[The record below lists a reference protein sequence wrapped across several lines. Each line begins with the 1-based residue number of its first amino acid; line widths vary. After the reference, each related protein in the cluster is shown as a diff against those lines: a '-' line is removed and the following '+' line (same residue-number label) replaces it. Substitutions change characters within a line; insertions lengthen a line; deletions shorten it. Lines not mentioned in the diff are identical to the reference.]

1 MHATP
6 PRPAPAPSS
15 PTTCQWKRGRPFT
28 ASSTRIRDMHHN
40 SGPTTHS
47 SPPLKQPTTSNGATT
62 TENKPSPLQAF
73 AAPSRVGLWDPSY
86 GLRFATTSQAETR
99 QSAPVPPSTKP
110 LPKTEARSSESPSTK
125 DDSTHSGS
133 DLGQDTQYS
142 TEDGACPAGSQSSY
156 RVESTEEL
164 DSTDTYEVSS
174 QDESEP
180 DVSEEEESD
189 ASEDLAYQIPEDTL
203 RAAMLAS
210 PKTRASYWSAKLY
223 QSPDGESLSI
233 HYCKSFDVAERV
245 AQYFLKEK
253 VVGFD
258 IEWKPYGNPHAIKQN
273 ASLIQLACEDRIAL
287 FHISLFSGYK
297 VEQLMPP
304 SLKAVL
310 ESLDVIKV
318 GVAIKGDFKRVEK
331 YLGVRPQGVFELSR
345 LHNLVE
351 WHEVDPSK
359 ISNRLVSLA
368 TQVLQHLQL
377 PLYKGEQLEDDEDTT
392 SSVRE
397 SDWSLPLNLQQI
409 HYAAADA
416 YAGFRLYHIL
426 ERKRTRLTPTPP
438 PVMLCDYD
446 NKPAPRAK
454 KPRKKAGATAKV
466 KEAIDS
472 DSNLSTDP
480 AEEEQDSDENTQ
492 GYETAPEELMDS
504 HELEDPTHTTT
515 HPLKKDKN
523 LGARQA
529 ENTELVEDSNLESE
543 NETSS
548 SFRRVGRI
556 NILSLNGADVGY
568 PVLPQLSQEDTEASQ
583 PNEVSADTDDEYAD
597 AELEEALGHMTL
609 DDAGNL
615 REDVEVVTP
624 EQTGSS
630 YGLATEWA
638 QNFAQSTIPLPE
650 SPAPPRIHATV
661 SHLRAY
667 HLWHHQ
673 RMSVDEIAPLV
684 QNPPLSHSTV
694 SNYILQAVTL
704 EKLEYE
710 QDLLKRLILD
720 MPSGMRKGRWK
731 GLAEKVGALG

>member
-1 MHATP
+1 
-6 PRPAPAPSS
+6 
-15 PTTCQWKRGRPFT
+15 
-28 ASSTRIRDMHHN
+28 MHHN

-133 DLGQDTQYS
+133 DLGQGTQYS